1 MKKFIVFNILVGIF
15 CFMWTTAA
23 LAINIGFNP
32 ASQTV
37 GVGDSLS
44 VDVVISGLEIGGL
57 DEIVGAFDLDVT
69 YDSTI
74 LFASGVTFGPFLG
87 DPAFFEAFT
96 AFDLSTSGVVDFA
109 EISLLDDAT
118 LAAMQSDSFSL
129 ATLHFDAIALGT
141 SPLRFVF
148 NEFNDVKGLNA
159 EVLSL
164 VVSDGSVGV
173 DVSAVPEPATML
185 LLGSGL
191 VGLAVA
197 RKRIKV

>member
-1 MKKFIVFNILVGIF
+1 MKKFIVYNILVGIL
-15 CFMWTTAA
+15 CLMLTTPV
-23 LAINIGFNP
+23 LAISIGFNP

-44 VDVVISGLEIGGL
+44 VDVVISGLEAGGL

-69 YDSTI
+69 YDPTI

-87 DPAFFEAFT
+87 DPSLFEALT
-96 AFDLSTSGVVDFA
+96 DFDLSTAGLIDFA
-109 EISLLDDAT
+109 ELSLLDDST
-118 LAAMQSDSFSL
+118 LAVMQPDSFSL

-141 SPLRFVF
+141 SQLRFVF

-164 VVSDGSVGV
+164 VVSDGRVGV
-173 DVSAVPEPATML
+173 DVSAVPEPATMF

-191 VGLAVA
+191 VGLALA
-197 RKRIKV
+197 RKRFKV